1 MPKKVQMMRDEET
14 SPYGEPTAQP
24 AGPRRSRIF
33 YGWYLVAAAAL
44 ISAAVA
50 GVNDSSRVLMLPIS
64 QDLGLSLFA
73 LAGSF
78 SIGVLTNGLT
88 QPVLGHL
95 FDRWDSRKVILI
107 SVAVA
112 GLATLGL
119 GLTSSYWHFI
129 LLYSVIFSAAL
140 GGASFGLLGPLVAR
154 WFLKRRALA
163 LSLLMAIS
171 AMGGI
176 FSPPIAG
183 LALAFY
189 SWRETL
195 MVSGA
200 ILLLL
205 ALPLAW
211 KFLRNWPS
219 EIGLKP
225 DGDPET
231 PTETRM
237 RGSAPTNQRG
247 RFEVERSWRAFRS
260 RPIWALV
267 PVFAIGG
274 VADIFASIILPS
286 FAVNSLNLGP
296 ETIAVSYGVMGVLGP
311 VGAVA
316 VGLVADRFARKRILG
331 ALLLAQGLAF
341 LVLIAVPFGFSLL
354 LFAVLA
360 GLSGTTWMLIAL
372 LLIADIYGL
381 RALATLWG
389 IAFLFHSIGS
399 FIGSL
404 SFGLV
409 IDLTGSYNLHFAACA
424 LMLVLAAIVS
434 FAINEGKYSARYQ
447 AAVELEAVG
456 D

>member
-1 MPKKVQMMRDEET
+1 MMRDEEA
-14 SPYGEPTAQP
+14 SPYREPSAQP
-24 AGPRRSRIF
+24 AGPGRSRIF
-33 YGWYLVAAAAL
+33 YGWYLVAAAVL

-50 GVNDSSRVLMLPIS
+50 GVNASSRIFIFPLSV
-64 QDLGLSLFA
+64 DLGWSSFA
-73 LAGSF
+73 LAGAF

-107 SVAVA
+107 SVTVA
-112 GLATLGL
+112 GLATLGV

-129 LLYSVIFSAAL
+129 LLYSVIFSTAL

-163 LSLLMAIS
+163 LSLLMAIPT
-171 AMGGI
+171 MGGI
-176 FSPPIAG
+176 FSPSIAS
-183 LALAFY
+183 LVLAFY
-189 SWRETL
+189 GWRETQ

-205 ALPLAW
+205 ALPLAL

-225 DGDPET
+225 DGDSES

-237 RGSAPTNQRG
+237 RGSAPPNQQG
-247 RFEVERSWRAFRS
+247 RFEVERWWRAFRS

-267 PVFAIGG
+267 LVFAIGG
-274 VADIFASIILPS
+274 FADIFAPFILPS
-286 FAVNSLNLGP
+286 FAVDSLKLGA
-296 ETIAVSYGVMGVLGP
+296 ETIAVSHGVMAVLGP

-331 ALLLAQGLAF
+331 ALLLAQALAF

-360 GLSGTTWMLIAL
+360 GLSGIAWMLIAL
-372 LLIADIYGL
+372 SLIADIYGL

-389 IAFLFHSIGS
+389 IAFMFHSIGS
-399 FIGSL
+399 LIGPFSV
-404 SFGLV
+404 GLV
-409 IDLTGSYNLHFAACA
+409 IDLTGSYYLPFAVCA
-424 LMLVLAAIVS
+424 SMLVLAAIVS
-434 FAINEGKYSARYQ
+434 FAINERKYSARYQ
-447 AAVELEAVG
+447 AAAVEEVG
-456 D
+456 N

>member
-1 MPKKVQMMRDEET
+1 
-14 SPYGEPTAQP
+14 
-24 AGPRRSRIF
+24 
-33 YGWYLVAAAAL
+33 
-44 ISAAVA
+44 
-50 GVNDSSRVLMLPIS
+50 ML
-64 QDLGLSLFA
+64 QLFKH
-73 LAGSF
+73 
-78 SIGVLTNGLT
+78 
-88 QPVLGHL
+88 P
-95 FDRWDSRKVILI
+95 
-107 SVAVA
+107 
-112 GLATLGL
+112 
-119 GLTSSYWHFI
+119 LTSSYWHFI
-129 LLYSVIFSAAL
+129 LLYSVTFSAAL

-171 AMGGI
+171 TMGSI
-176 FSPPIAG
+176 FSPSISG
-183 LALAFY
+183 LVLAFY
-189 SWRETL
+189 GWRETL
-195 MVSGA
+195 TVSGA

-205 ALPLAW
+205 ALPLAL

-219 EIGLKP
+219 DMGLKP
-225 DGDPET
+225 YGDPES
-231 PTETRM
+231 PMEARM
-237 RGSAPTNQRG
+237 RGSAPVGQRG

-274 VADIFASIILPS
+274 FADIFAPIILPS
-286 FAVNSLNLGP
+286 FAVDSLLLGP
-296 ETIAVSYGVMGVLGP
+296 ETITVSHGVMVALGP

-341 LVLIAVPFGFSLL
+341 LVLIAVPFGVSLL

-360 GLSGTTWMLIAL
+360 GLSGIAWMLIAL

-399 FIGSL
+399 LIGPL
-404 SFGLV
+404 SVGLV
-409 IDLTGSYNLHFAACA
+409 IDFTGSYYLPFAVCA
-424 LMLVLAAIVS
+424 SMLVLAAIAS

-447 AAVELEAVG
+447 AAVEVEAVG
-456 D
+456 N